1 MNHPLPK
8 CRRDL
13 SGGGFT
19 LLEMLLSLA
28 LVALLLIA
36 MNTAVFSMGELWGR
50 GTDKRLFDQHV
61 VAVTRYLQREL
72 RTATL
77 PPAMPIGKAAVT
89 APEITPTTG
98 ISDNLLTFDLP
109 AGSRLVAWPDHPLPD
124 VVCSLQARDGQGL
137 ILLWH
142 SSLETRF
149 TQDPPRETVISS
161 LVKTLS
167 YDYYDSDF
175 KSWSTETALKKD
187 ANSQPIIP
195 QRLRLTFAYDN
206 MTRDTVISL
215 PTNPEGLPPY

>member
-1 MNHPLPK
+1 M
-8 CRRDL
+8 
-13 SGGGFT
+13 
-19 LLEMLLSLA
+19 
-28 LVALLLIA
+28 
-36 MNTAVFSMGELWGR
+36 
-50 GTDKRLFDQHV
+50 
-61 VAVTRYLQREL
+61 
-72 RTATL
+72 
-77 PPAMPIGKAAVT
+77 
-89 APEITPTTG
+89 
-98 ISDNLLTFDLP
+98 
-109 AGSRLVAWPDHPLPD
+109 AWPDHPLPD